1 MSALCNMH
9 LAFCKKEKEEEGK
22 RWGRRSRRRRSR
34 KRKSR
39 KRKSRRRKSRS
50 RRGKI
55 LELEYVGVWQ

>member
-1 MSALCNMH
+1 MQSTDIALSALCNMH

-22 RWGRRSRRRRSR
+22 RWGRRSR
-34 KRKSR
+34 

-55 LELEYVGVWQ
+55 VELEYVGVWQ